1 MKIRE
6 LRSKNIEELKK
17 LLIEKKE
24 EVRKLRFDVA
34 TKQVKNTRQ
43 IRNGKKDIARAETL
57 INEEKRNEK

>member
-6 LRSKNIEELKK
+6 LRNKNIEELKK

-43 IRNGKKDIARAETL
+43 IRNSKKDIARVETL
-57 INEEKRNEK
+57 INEEKINEK